1 MSEVDRV
8 RWHCRR
14 GMLELDLM
22 LHRFIDQH
30 LARLS
35 PEEMERFKELLEL
48 QDNALWQVLSGR
60 AEVDDPRLASIVSM
74 IRNCC

>member
-1 MSEVDRV
+1 MSELDRV

-22 LHRFIDQH
+22 LHRFVDQY
-30 LARLS
+30 LASLS
-35 PEEMERFKELLEL
+35 PEEMERFKKVLEL
-48 QDNALWQVLSGR
+48 QDNELWQVLSGR
-60 AEVDDPRLASIVSM
+60 VKVDDPRLASIVSM